1 VRFGQRF
8 GFAPRTE
15 GGFPIKTPH
24 PKAALIE
31 RLQKDGK
38 QPAFDTSV
46 TGPQHEPV
54 FRSAVKVDGKV
65 LGEGE
70 GSNKRAAEKSA
81 AEAALAKMDEGAK
94 NGTTKKRRSSKKA
107 PAASSEVGSEENT
120 SSVSEDAVAFE
131 GPWPVFEEVLATCL
145 RIAHERVA
153 PGLASEDARYA
164 IEQHALLMY
173 KRVLQDL
180 GDVVEDDEA
189 S

>member
-1 VRFGQRF
+1 L
-8 GFAPRTE
+8 T
-15 GGFPIKTPH
+15 IKTPH

-38 QPAFDTSV
+38 QPTFDTSV

-54 FRSAVKVDGKV
+54 FRAAVKVAGDV

-70 GSNKRAAEKSA
+70 GPNKRAAEKNA
-81 AEAALAKMDEGAK
+81 AEAALAKMDDNGKSGGA
-94 NGTTKKRRSSKKA
+94 KKRRSGRRSSKTTQSEQ
-107 PAASSEVGSEENT
+107 PTEAATDGGA
-120 SSVSEDAVAFE
+120 DGVAFE

-180 GDVVEDDEA
+180 GDVVDDEDEA

>member
-1 VRFGQRF
+1 MCCDRTFGDAR
-8 GFAPRTE
+8 RTG
-15 GGFPIKTPH
+15 GGFQIKSPH

-31 RLQKDGK
+31 RLQKEGK
-38 QPAFDTSV
+38 QPTFDTSV

-54 FRSAVKVDGKV
+54 FRSSVKVDGHV

-70 GSNKRAAEKSA
+70 GSNKRAAEKNA
-81 AEAALAKMDEGAK
+81 AEFALVKLDEGSK
-94 NGTTKKRRSSKKA
+94 TGGTKKRRSSKKTTA
-107 PAASSEVGSEENT
+107 PKSEKDSDVAANT
-120 SSVSEDAVAFE
+120 SEDPVSFE

-145 RIAHERVA
+145 KIAHERIA

-180 GDVVEDDEA
+180 GDVVEDDET

>member
-1 VRFGQRF
+1 M
-8 GFAPRTE
+8 
-15 GGFPIKTPH
+15 
-24 PKAALIE
+24 
-31 RLQKDGK
+31 
-38 QPAFDTSV
+38 
-46 TGPQHEPV
+46 
-54 FRSAVKVDGKV
+54 FRAAVKVAGDV

-70 GSNKRAAEKSA
+70 GPNKRAAEKNA
-81 AEAALAKMDEGAK
+81 AEAALAKMDDNGKSGGA
-94 NGTTKKRRSSKKA
+94 KKRRSGRKSSKTTQSE
-107 PAASSEVGSEENT
+107 PAAEL
-120 SSVSEDAVAFE
+120 VADNGADGVPFE

-180 GDVVEDDEA
+180 GDVVDEDEDQA